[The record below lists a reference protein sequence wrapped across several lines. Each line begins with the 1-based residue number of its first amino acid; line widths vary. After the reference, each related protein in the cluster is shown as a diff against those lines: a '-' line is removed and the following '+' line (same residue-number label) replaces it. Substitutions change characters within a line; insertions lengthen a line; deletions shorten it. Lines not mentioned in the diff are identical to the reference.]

1 MSILSSVDPR
11 RTVGPRS
18 GGPRAIGRRIGDRRI
33 GGERIGHLSTV
44 GLVAIVLGAAPALA
58 RPGPVAAQTTSSSPQ
73 TTASTAQTTSA
84 TAEARSGEAPPQEAP
99 SAATRW
105 NEPLVLRLIER
116 AREQRQSVTVDSALT
131 SYQARALGNVYFFV
145 DRADSAQQV
154 LVKGDQVALDLYW
167 RAPNETQQWIVG
179 RRDERVL
186 PTTIRYH
193 LDHLTVV
200 QDDFGDFIRLGDGDE
215 VEAVVHPVAPG
226 AEAVYDYALTDS
238 LRLSYAGGQEVVRV
252 YEISV
257 RPKDLKSPGYV
268 GTIFVDRDRAAIV
281 RMNFSF
287 TPASYVDGHLDY
299 IRISLDNALWMASH
313 WLPYRQ
319 EVEIRREIPYLDFM
333 AGSTIR
339 TTFDIREYDFN
350 VDIPD
355 DRMRGRGVRTVSPNQ
370 QRAFE
375 FERGIFAELEESGGI
390 GPSPTMEE
398 VRSQVREVVEDEV
411 LSGLSR
417 FRLHAARIS
426 DFARYNRAEGV
437 FVGAGLTL
445 RPHGDVQLRT
455 TGGYAFGRRR
465 GSAALSLSREGV
477 GFVPTLDAYWDAM
490 GDIGGHPGATP
501 LENTIS
507 SASGDKDYLDPYF
520 RRGATLT
527 LERRPAPRLSVRIGV
542 EEHLGA
548 RDVVSDGPDSDF
560 RPVRSIEEGTVA
572 TLAAT
577 IRAGLPAG
585 GHAALTLTGG
595 LMNERGFG
603 SAALESW
610 WDFEDPNDRW
620 SGRVSASGAFTDS
633 GAPPQTFH
641 LIGGRHT
648 LPGHDYRAF
657 AGNAYWL
664 VRAETTVPVWP
675 PYLGVRAFT
684 ALGATHLEGATLPPD
699 WGATGS
705 SGVRGSA
712 GLGLSFGYD
721 AMRVDVGRALW
732 GDGWEAVFSVAPQFR
747 SWL

>member
-1 MSILSSVDPR
+1 MSTLARRRGLRGSAGFNGLTGRAVPNGLTILSGLALMACPSVVAGATPID
-11 RTVGPRS
+11 
-18 GGPRAIGRRIGDRRI
+18 
-33 GGERIGHLSTV
+33 
-44 GLVAIVLGAAPALA
+44 LVAQEPPSAGTPAPAAGAADPD
-58 RPGPVAAQTTSSSPQ
+58 
-73 TTASTAQTTSA
+73 
-84 TAEARSGEAPPQEAP
+84 
-99 SAATRW
+99 W
-105 NEPLVLRLIER
+105 NDAVVLRLVER
-116 AREQRQSVTVDSALT
+116 AREQRQSVAVDSAMT

-145 DRADSAQQV
+145 DRADSIQHV

-186 PTTIRYH
+186 PTSIRYH

-215 VEAVVHPVAPG
+215 VEAVAHPLAPD
-226 AEAVYDYALTDS
+226 AETIYDYALTDS

-257 RPKDLKSPGYV
+257 RPKDLDAPGYV
-268 GTIFVDRDRAAIV
+268 GTIFVDRDRAAVV

-339 TTFDIREYDFN
+339 TTFDIRDYDFN

-355 DRMRGRGVRTVSPNQ
+355 DRMRGRGVRAVSPNQ
-370 QRAFE
+370 QQAFQ
-375 FERGIFAELEESGGI
+375 FEREIFAELEEAGGI

-398 VRSQVREVVEDEV
+398 VRTQVREVVEDEV
-411 LSGLSR
+411 LSGLSG
-417 FRLHAARIS
+417 FRLHAARLS

-437 FVGAGLTL
+437 FAGAGVTL
-445 RPHGDVQLRT
+445 RPHADLQLRT
-455 TGGYAFGRRR
+455 TGGYAFGRR
-465 GSAALSLSREGV
+465 GASGALSLSREGS
-477 GFVPTLDAYWDAM
+477 GFVPTLDVYWDAT

-507 SASGDKDYLDPYF
+507 SASGDKDYLDPFF

-527 LERRPAPRLSVRIGV
+527 LEGRPARRLSVRVAV
-542 EEHLGA
+542 EDHVGA
-548 RDVVSDGPDSDF
+548 RDVVSGPDSEF
-560 RPVRSIEEGTVA
+560 RPVRSIEEGTIA

-577 IRAGLPAG
+577 FRSGLPAG
-585 GHAALTLTGG
+585 GRAALTIAGG
-595 LMNERGFG
+595 FMNDRAFG
-603 SAALESW
+603 STSLESW
-610 WDFEDPNDRW
+610 WDFEDRDERW
-620 SGRVSASGAFTDS
+620 SGRVSISGAFTES

-657 AGNAYWL
+657 GGNAYWL
-664 VRAETTVPVWP
+664 ARMETTVPVWR
-675 PYLGVRAFT
+675 PYLGVRAFA
-684 ALGATHLEGATLPPD
+684 ALGATYLDGVVLPAD
-699 WGATGS
+699 WAVTGS
-705 SGVRGSA
+705 SDLRGSA

-721 AMRVDVGRALW
+721 SMRVDVGRALW
-732 GDGWEAVFSVAPQFR
+732 GSGWEAVFSVSPQFR

>member
-1 MSILSSVDPR
+1 MSTQLRRAPRWGGMIVAGLAILP
-11 RTVGPRS
+11 
-18 GGPRAIGRRIGDRRI
+18 
-33 GGERIGHLSTV
+33 
-44 GLVAIVLGAAPALA
+44 AATPL
-58 RPGPVAAQTTSSSPQ
+58 AAQ
-73 TTASTAQTTSA
+73 
-84 TAEARSGEAPPQEAP
+84 EPPQAVATETP
-99 SAATRW
+99 TPGTRW
-105 NEPLVLRLIER
+105 NDALALRLVER

-131 SYQARALGNVYFFV
+131 SYQARAVGNVYFFV
-145 DRADSAQQV
+145 DRADSVQQV

-186 PTTIRYH
+186 PTSIRYH

-215 VEAVVHPVAPG
+215 VEAVVHPLAPE
-226 AEAVYDYALTDS
+226 AEATYDYALTDS

-257 RPKDLKSPGYV
+257 RPKNLGAPGYV
-268 GTIFVDRDRAAIV
+268 GTVFVDRDRAAVV

-339 TTFDIREYDFN
+339 TTFDIREYEFN
-350 VDIPD
+350 AAIPD
-355 DRMRGRGVRTVSPNQ
+355 DRMRGRGVRAVSPNQ
-370 QRAFE
+370 QRAFQ
-375 FERGIFAELEESGGI
+375 FERGIFADLEENGGI

-398 VRSQVREVVEDEV
+398 VRTQVREVVEDEV

-417 FRLHAARIS
+417 FRLHAARLS
-426 DFARYNRAEGV
+426 DFARYNRAEGI
-437 FVGAGLTL
+437 FVGAGITL
-445 RPHGDVQLRT
+445 RPHADLQLRST
-455 TGGYAFGRRR
+455 AGYAFGRERPS
-465 GSAALSLSREGV
+465 GALSLNREGS
-477 GFVPTLDAYWDAM
+477 GFVPTLDAYFDAM

-507 SASGDKDYLDPYF
+507 SASGDKDYLDPFF

-527 LERRPAPRLSVRIGV
+527 LERRPAPKLSVRVAV

-548 RDVVSDGPDSDF
+548 EDVVSGPDSEF
-560 RPVRSIEEGTVA
+560 RPVRSIEEGTIAAVAA
-572 TLAAT
+572 TL
-577 IRAGLPAG
+577 RSGLPAG
-585 GHAALTLTGG
+585 GRAALTLTGG
-595 LMNERGFG
+595 YMNDRAFG
-603 SAALESW
+603 SAAVESW
-610 WDFEDPNDRW
+610 WDFEDPGERW
-620 SGRVSASGAFTDS
+620 SGRVSVSGAYTDS

-657 AGNAYWL
+657 GGNAYWL
-664 VRAETTVPVWP
+664 ARVETTVPVWS

-684 ALGATHLEGATLPPD
+684 TLGATYLEGATLPID
-699 WGATGS
+699 WEVTGS
-705 SGVRGSA
+705 SGLRGSA

>member
-1 MSILSSVDPR
+1 MPAPTGTACPRVTYHSSMRILPFLAVVAAFAWSMDVDAQEPADS
-11 RTVGPRS
+11 TGTAVGVSPWN
-18 GGPRAIGRRIGDRRI
+18 
-33 GGERIGHLSTV
+33 
-44 GLVAIVLGAAPALA
+44 
-58 RPGPVAAQTTSSSPQ
+58 GPV
-73 TTASTAQTTSA
+73 
-84 TAEARSGEAPPQEAP
+84 
-99 SAATRW
+99 
-105 NEPLVLRLIER
+105 VLRLVER
-116 AREQRQSVTVDSALT
+116 AREQRQSLTVDSALT

-145 DRADSAQQV
+145 DRADSVQQV

-167 RAPNETQQWIVG
+167 RAPDQTQQWIVG

-186 PTTIRYH
+186 PTSIRYH

-200 QDDFGDFIRLGDGDE
+200 QDDFGDYIRLGDGDE
-215 VEAVVHPVAPG
+215 VEAVVHPLAPD

-257 RPKDLKSPGYV
+257 RPKDMDAPGYV
-268 GTIFVDRDRAAIV
+268 GAMFVDRDRAAIV

-339 TTFDIREYDFN
+339 TTFDIRSYEFN

-355 DRMRGRGVRTVSPNQ
+355 DRLRGRGVRAVSPNQ
-370 QRAFE
+370 QQSFE
-375 FERGIFAELEESGGI
+375 FERGIFEELEENGGI

-398 VRSQVREVVEDEV
+398 VRTQVREVVEDEV

-437 FVGAGLTL
+437 YVGAGITL
-445 RPHGDVQLRT
+445 RPYADLQLRST
-455 TGGYAFGRRR
+455 AGYAFGRERAA
-465 GSAALSLSREGV
+465 AALSLSRDGS
-477 GFVPTLDAYWDAM
+477 GLVPTLDAYWDAV
-490 GDIGGHPGATP
+490 GDIGGHPGSTP
-501 LENTIS
+501 LENSIS

-520 RRGATLT
+520 RRGAALT
-527 LERRPAPRLSVRIGV
+527 VERRPAPKLSVRVALEDHV
-542 EEHLGA
+542 EA
-548 RDVVSDGPDSDF
+548 VDVVSGPDSEF
-560 RPVRSIEEGTVA
+560 RPVRSIEEGTMA
-572 TLAAT
+572 TVAAT
-577 IRAGLPAG
+577 VRSGLPAG
-585 GHAALTLTGG
+585 GSAAMTLTGG
-595 LMNERGFG
+595 LMNDRVFG
-603 SAALESW
+603 SAAVDGW
-610 WDFEDPNDRW
+610 WDFEDAGERW
-620 SGRVSASGAFTDS
+620 SGRVSVSGAYTDT

-657 AGNAYWL
+657 GGNAYWL
-664 VRAETTVPVWP
+664 TRLETTVPVWR

-684 ALGATHLEGATLPPD
+684 ALGATYLEADALPAD
-699 WGATGS
+699 WGITGS
-705 SGVRGSA
+705 SGLRGSA